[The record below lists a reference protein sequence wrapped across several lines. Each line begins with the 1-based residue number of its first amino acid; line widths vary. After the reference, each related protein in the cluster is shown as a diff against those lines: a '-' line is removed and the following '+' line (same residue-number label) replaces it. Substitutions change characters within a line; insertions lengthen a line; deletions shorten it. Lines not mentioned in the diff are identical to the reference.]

1 MRVLLSV
8 GVGVTCCHRRL
19 PLTYTTKTT
28 FECCGTYRPS
38 LLCLAYKTHTHVPL
52 SLSLSLSLS
61 FILIRN
67 TSTIGTILH
76 PILFVILIVSLI
88 YRTKDKIRERERERD
103 KVVGHVV
110 VSQAHPSH
118 ELGVS
123 MYCMLMPPLPLCE
136 KLSAMQ
142 VLVQRPARL
151 FFCEKTVR
159 TVVLDRI
166 RCSRR

>member
-1 MRVLLSV
+1 MLSSSF
-8 GVGVTCCHRRL
+8 TSHIHN
-19 PLTYTTKTT
+19 KTT
-28 FECCGTYRPS
+28 LNAAVHIVRRCFAWLT
-38 LLCLAYKTHTHVPL
+38 KHTHTSL

-88 YRTKDKIRERERERD
+88 YRTKDKIRERERERERD

-166 RCSRR
+166 RCSRRSDTQ